1 MNTSNRILPL
11 TRVVSLL
18 VLPFLWLAFLILYF
32 YPDLSGERFAWAIQ
46 PSLTAMYMGAGYL
59 GGSWLFVNTLLG
71 KRWDRVRGGF
81 LPVTAFTWFMM
92 LATFLHWDRFSHG
105 RLGFTLW
112 LILYLVTP
120 LLVPAI
126 WLRNHKM
133 DSGEPE
139 QNDVRIA
146 PAIRWILRLIAIA
159 AVTFA
164 VVGFISPNF
173 AIGTWPWVLTPLT
186 ARVMCGWVALLGV
199 GALTMSNEMRWSG
212 WKVPL
217 ESIAIWHV
225 LVFVAAF
232 INRADFKDSLFN
244 WYTFSVGVMLLGIF
258 VFYPLMEWRSRKIN
272 SLRMEV

>member
-71 KRWDRVRGGF
+71 KRWDRVQGGF

-217 ESIAIWHV
+217 ESISIWHV

-232 INRADFKDSLFN
+232 INPADFKDSLFN